1 MSTNRRGDDNGGC
14 DEEGDQHP
22 AASFSLGVENSPEMS
37 REIRFAI
44 AHQYAASQNKDDNFL
59 FNGDCYM
66 DDEEDDVLRIQRI
79 DSRDIVYEP
88 KRKKMRAVKIMKRKK
103 LRKIPH
109 GEANVEREIRLLRG
123 LQHHNV
129 MRLIDVFYNEE
140 KGKIYMILEYC
151 IAVLK
156 DMLESSPSKKFPP
169 SQAHEY
175 FIQLATGLEYL
186 HSQRV
191 VHKDI
196 KPGNLL
202 LNTSGVL
209 KIADFG
215 QSQGTPAF
223 QSPEIANG
231 LEYFPAYKVDVWSAG
246 VTLFNFVTGQYPF
259 EGETIFRLFEAIG
272 KGIFEF
278 PLDGAGLD
286 YKLKDL
292 ISAMLTK
299 DVHNRLSVSQILNHD
314 WVKKKHIPLGPHVPI
329 SSSAHSRDEDS
340 TVKDPDQ
347 STSLIPYLVSLH
359 FGDEDEE
366 ENNSQIN
373 RETPNPSQLPEHESS
388 TKKDDSKTTK
398 CLKQEGQLCAQHCL
412 NVLLQGPYYTAIV
425 LASLA
430 NQLDVE
436 EVELFKYGVLDFA
449 QLNSSE
455 TRVVN
460 ARDYPTIQKG
470 YICNFE
476 QHCSSLILIYPNS
489 LLNCK
494 EKDIR
499 YLWSLGS
506 FPHCEADDIL
516 RMTPAVQ
523 AQPPPL
529 INEAPKRGQET
540 ASNDPD
546 LQRAIG
552 MSVGQD
558 VDLQKVL
565 QLSRESVMAEAM
577 ERQRKNPEAPLELPF
592 NFSQSDGDSDLD
604 LAIKLSEASFAQE
617 VMKEQKD
624 MATCIS
630 GSSTVLPSSSKRK
643 SNKGY
648 GPPTSM
654 YSSKISTSESVPTQ
668 TQGPDGQKL
677 GGEDKVEEVT
687 PNMHDIRF
695 KKNCIFR
702 ETSSG
707 TKGK

>member
-1 MSTNRRGDDNGGC
+1 M
-14 DEEGDQHP
+14 
-22 AASFSLGVENSPEMS
+22 
-37 REIRFAI
+37 
-44 AHQYAASQNKDDNFL
+44 
-59 FNGDCYM
+59 
-66 DDEEDDVLRIQRI
+66 
-79 DSRDIVYEP
+79 
-88 KRKKMRAVKIMKRKK
+88 
-103 LRKIPH
+103 
-109 GEANVEREIRLLRG
+109 
-123 LQHHNV
+123 
-129 MRLIDVFYNEE
+129 
-140 KGKIYMILEYC
+140 
-151 IAVLK
+151 
-156 DMLESSPSKKFPP
+156 
-169 SQAHEY
+169 
-175 FIQLATGLEYL
+175 
-186 HSQRV
+186 
-191 VHKDI
+191 
-196 KPGNLL
+196 
-202 LNTSGVL
+202 
-209 KIADFG
+209 
-215 QSQGTPAF
+215 
-223 QSPEIANG
+223 
-231 LEYFPAYKVDVWSAG
+231 
-246 VTLFNFVTGQYPF
+246 
-259 EGETIFRLFEAIG
+259 EAI
-272 KGIFEF
+272 
-278 PLDGAGLD
+278 
-286 YKLKDL
+286 Y
-292 ISAMLTK
+292 
-299 DVHNRLSVSQILNHD
+299 
-314 WVKKKHIPLGPHVPI
+314 
-329 SSSAHSRDEDS
+329 
-340 TVKDPDQ
+340 
-347 STSLIPYLVSLH
+347 
-359 FGDEDEE
+359 
-366 ENNSQIN
+366 
-373 RETPNPSQLPEHESS
+373 HEQ
-388 TKKDDSKTTK
+388 
-398 CLKQEGQLCAQHCL
+398 QEGQLCAQHCL

-436 EVELFKYGVLDFA
+436 EGIHYEPTNRPNDASHNMDDTGFFSVQVLSRALQVWGLDFA

-476 QHCSSLILIYPNS
+476 QHWLTIRRIGNQWFNLNS
-489 LLNCK
+489 LLAYP
-494 EKDIR
+494 ELLSDT
-499 YLWSLGS
+499 YLSEFIAQLQREGYS
-506 FPHCEADDIL
+506 IFVVFGEFPHCEADDIL

-654 YSSKISTSESVPTQ
+654 YSSNISTSESVPTQ

-687 PNMHDIRF
+687 PNMHDIRLRRIAF
-695 KKNCIFR
+695 LEKQVQ
-702 ETSSG
+702 EQ
-707 TKGK
+707 KGNKS